1 MPVPSAPKA
10 SLSRRIALGVVTLV
24 LIVIGAGAWS
34 RVRLW
39 MSGAPRAA
47 LQQVEQCEQ
56 ARDLL
61 GDNID
66 AVWWGWSRSH
76 GGLRVR
82 RNTQA
87 WAAASSY
94 VNWSM
99 PVAGDSGRG
108 VLHFE
113 GKKSGGFWEL
123 DSTLE
128 VGDVTVHTSM
138 CAVQGDTPP

>member
-1 MPVPSAPKA
+1 MRVPSPPKA
-10 SLSRRIALGVVTLV
+10 SLPQRIALGVVVLV
-24 LIVIGAGAWS
+24 VILIAAEVWS
-34 RVRLW
+34 RVRLR
-39 MSGAPRAA
+39 MSGAPQAA
-47 LQQVEQCEQ
+47 LQQVVQCEQ

-61 GDNID
+61 GENIEF
-66 AVWWGWSRSH
+66 VWWGWSR
-76 GGLRVR
+76 GGLRVP
-82 RNTQA
+82 RNISRKTPA
-87 WAAASSY
+87 WAAASSS

-99 PVAGDSGRG
+99 PIAGDSGRG

-138 CAVQGDTPP
+138 CAVPPQ